1 MKIYQF
7 KAKDFKLNA
16 YTFCM
21 GNISKDFTVNNMK
34 TTVLYRYLYDVSVD
48 YESIDFDEVLDID
61 KRKSIT

>member
-1 MKIYQF
+1 
-7 KAKDFKLNA
+7 
-16 YTFCM
+16 M
-21 GNISKDFTVNNMK
+21 GNISKDFTVNNKK